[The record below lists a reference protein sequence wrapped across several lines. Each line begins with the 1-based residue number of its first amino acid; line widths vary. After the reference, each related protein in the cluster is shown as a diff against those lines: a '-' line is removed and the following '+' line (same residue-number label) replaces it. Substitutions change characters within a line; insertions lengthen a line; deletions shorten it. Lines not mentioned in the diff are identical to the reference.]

1 MKKLFLIRDSLANKI
16 CYYHLILLM
25 GSLPFDMFYSHIIMI
40 SLIINLLI
48 QFKGQPVRLV
58 LSWRTAALVSVFLV
72 TVWSTFYSVNKAN
85 AYSEWGKQITI
96 LLFPLIFYYLPLDLK
111 KYRDALLLIFS
122 MVCTAVVAYLFLN
135 AFYSIRFYG
144 FPLSSILSSYFT
156 NHNFSEPVGMH
167 ATFLSMQLAV
177 ALVYLLSLFIKERS
191 RNYRLL
197 LSGCMGMLSA
207 GLLQLSSKSVCFC
220 LFFIILLAVPYF
232 LLQRGVWL
240 KFILI
245 AGSLF
250 IIPVALILKQDNLKK
265 RYVKELETDLSD
277 AENGE
282 AEDPRI
288 ARWGAVTELI
298 AASPVIGY
306 GAGTEIPLL
315 QNAFFEKKF
324 YSSYIHRLNSHSE
337 YLSLLLKSGI
347 TGLLAY
353 LATLVYGIRLSIK
366 RKDIHL
372 FLFMALIVFV
382 SVSENLLDVD
392 KGIIFYAFFFSFFLF
407 SADEKRPVPATG

>member
-1 MKKLFLIRDSLANKI
+1 MKKLFLIRDSLANQI
-16 CYYHLILLM
+16 SYYHLILLM

-48 QFKGQPVRLV
+48 QFKGQPEQNV
-58 LSWRTAALVSVFLV
+58 LSWRNAALVSVFLV

-85 AYSEWGKQITI
+85 AYSEWGKQVTI
-96 LLFPLIFYYLPLDLK
+96 LLFPLVFYYLPLDLK
-111 KYRDALLLIFS
+111 KYKDALLLIFS
-122 MVCTAVVAYLFLN
+122 MVCTAVVAYLYLN

-156 NHNFSEPVGMH
+156 NHNFSEPIGMH

-220 LFFIILLAVPYF
+220 LIFIILLAVPYF
-232 LLQRGVWL
+232 LLHKAVRW
-240 KFILI
+240 KFTLI

-250 IIPVALILKQDNLKK
+250 IIPVVLVFTQDNLKK

-277 AENGE
+277 AAYGE
-282 AEDPRI
+282 AEDPRL

-298 AASPVIGY
+298 AASPVVGH

-324 YSSYIHRLNSHSE
+324 YSSYIHRLNSHNE

-347 TGLLAY
+347 AGLLVY
-353 LATLVYGIRLSIK
+353 LATLVYGIGLSIK

-372 FLFMALIVFV
+372 FLFMSLIVFV

-407 SADEKRPVPATG
+407 SADEKRPVPVTG

>member
-1 MKKLFLIRDSLANKI
+1 MKKLFLIRDSLANQI
-16 CYYHLILLM
+16 SYYHLMLLM
-25 GSLPFDMFYSHIIMI
+25 ASLPFDMFYSHIIMI

-48 QFKGQPVRLV
+48 QFKEQPERSI

-72 TVWSTFYSVNKAN
+72 TVWSTFYSVNKVN
-85 AYSEWGKQITI
+85 AYGEWGKQITI
-96 LLFPLIFYYLPLDLK
+96 LLFPLIFYYLPMDLK
-111 KYRDALLLIFS
+111 KYKDALLLIFS
-122 MVCTAVVAYLFLN
+122 MVCTAVVAYLYLS
-135 AFYSIRFYG
+135 AFYAIRFYG

-167 ATFLSMQLAV
+167 ATFLSMQLAI

-207 GLLQLSSKSVCFC
+207 GLMQLSSKSVCFC
-220 LFFIILLAVPYF
+220 LFFIIIFAVPYF
-232 LLQRGVWL
+232 LLQKAVRW
-240 KFILI
+240 KFMLI

-250 IIPVALILKQDNLKK
+250 IIPIVFIFKQDTLKK
-265 RYVKELETDLSD
+265 RYVKELEVDLSD

-282 AEDPRI
+282 AEDPRL
-288 ARWGAVTELI
+288 ARWNAVTELI
-298 AASPVIGY
+298 ATSPVIGH
-306 GAGTEIPLL
+306 GAGTEIPML
-315 QNAFFEKKF
+315 QQAFFEKKF
-324 YSSYIHRLNSHSE
+324 YSSYIHRLNSHNE
-337 YLSLLLKSGI
+337 YLSLLLKSGL

-366 RKDIHL
+366 RKDMHL
-372 FLFMALIVFV
+372 FLFMSLIVFV

-392 KGIIFYAFFFSFFLF
+392 KGIIFYAFFFSFFIF
-407 SADEKRPVPATG
+407 STDEKRPVPVTA